1 MEIIM
6 KYGLDDKKIN
16 KIVSVFR
23 KYAGV
28 QKAVLFGSRA
38 RGDFKYNSDID
49 IAVYTDGRSLTGLQS
64 DLDEAVG
71 IYKFNLIN
79 IDDIK
84 NEKLRQNIE
93 KEGEEI
99 YKTG

>member
-1 MEIIM
+1 M